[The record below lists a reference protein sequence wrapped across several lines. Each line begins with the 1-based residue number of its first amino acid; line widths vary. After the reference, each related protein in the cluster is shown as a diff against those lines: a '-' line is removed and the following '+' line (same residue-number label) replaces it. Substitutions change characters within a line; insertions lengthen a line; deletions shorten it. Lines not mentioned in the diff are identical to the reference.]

1 MVGQNIKQ
9 KDLSHLD
16 RNLDSLVQELATRAH
31 RIFFEAANATARSAV
46 LRSKVNVNPDYFAE
60 NTTLLRA
67 VESNASE
74 LIRERTVLEPGQV
87 KLKHLSPCH
96 IAKRRCR
103 VPDTRSS
110 CCYNCPVLQIA
121 HTVGPPY
128 ILI

>member
-1 MVGQNIKQ
+1 MAEQNIKQ
-9 KDLSHLD
+9 RDLSHLD

-67 VESNASE
+67 VESNSSA

-87 KLKHLSPCH
+87 KLKRLSPCH
-96 IAKRRCR
+96 MLSDA
-103 VPDTRSS
+103 VGS
-110 CCYNCPVLQIA
+110 QI
-121 HTVGPPY
+121 HTVLVITAAPCCRS
-128 ILI
+128 LIP